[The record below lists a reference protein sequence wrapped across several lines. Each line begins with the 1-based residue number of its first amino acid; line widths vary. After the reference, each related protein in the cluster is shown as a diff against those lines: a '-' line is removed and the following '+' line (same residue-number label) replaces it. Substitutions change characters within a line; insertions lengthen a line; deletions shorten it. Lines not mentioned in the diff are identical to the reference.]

1 MSRKRLIILL
11 MIPVLGLG
19 CWWAWQ
25 KRQSL
30 PLIRR
35 WFSPAQTV
43 LVVGLDSGERAD
55 AILLCYFGQQGVRV
69 LVLPRDTYCSGGVKL
84 NAQYKRLGA
93 ERFTE
98 LCERIVDHEIDGY
111 LVIPLEKLEGFL
123 HRCFPNGLVVDV
135 PYRLRYEDRAAR
147 FSYDIAPGRRR
158 LSSEQLVWYLR
169 DRHSDPSGRGEVARV
184 SRWKTFLRAAFQQ
197 FRSPSALSRLPI
209 IARDAC
215 QTFPTNL
222 SPEQMAFLATRA
234 RGTRELSAAYLPGRP
249 VRVGGVSF
257 FQLDKQAARQ
267 QARLARADVLIPE
280 GLVVQVLNGTSTPL
294 LARRTAVHLERVFG
308 VECVP
313 GNAPSALE
321 TRTTVAYTPD
331 SLEPL
336 ARAIADELGPHA
348 QVQVSEQRYQRPTL
362 IVTLG
367 SNHLSTASG
376 ERR

>member
-1 MSRKRLIILL
+1 
-11 MIPVLGLG
+11 
-19 CWWAWQ
+19 
-25 KRQSL
+25 
-30 PLIRR
+30 
-35 WFSPAQTV
+35 
-43 LVVGLDSGERAD
+43 
-55 AILLCYFGQQGVRV
+55 
-69 LVLPRDTYCSGGVKL
+69 
-84 NAQYKRLGA
+84 
-93 ERFTE
+93 
-98 LCERIVDHEIDGY
+98 
-111 LVIPLEKLEGFL
+111 
-123 HRCFPNGLVVDV
+123 
-135 PYRLRYEDRAAR
+135 
-147 FSYDIAPGRRR
+147 
-158 LSSEQLVWYLR
+158 
-169 DRHSDPSGRGEVARV
+169 
-184 SRWKTFLRAAFQQ
+184 
-197 FRSPSALSRLPI
+197 LSRLPI
-209 IARDAC
+209 IARDAR